1 MRSREKVLA
10 NWVGAPGLRRNVTPS
25 TWWRVSRV
33 IGLAIV
39 WFVLAALTVW
49 AAASS
54 LYIDLR
60 NPALRI
66 PVTVIY
72 VLAILA
78 ALFMFKRYPSAPVIC
93 LAGFCSVLVWWLAL
107 EPSNDGDWQPDNART
122 AWAELDGD
130 RVTIHNLRNC
140 DYRTETEY
148 ANCWGDRTF

>member
-1 MRSREKVLA
+1 MAVLTGIGGGAPLLILIVENDGSRCGGFMRSREKVLA

-49 AAASS
+49 AAAA

-78 ALFMFKRYPSAPVIC
+78 ALFMFKRYPWAPVIC

-107 EPSNDGDWQPDNART
+107 
-122 AWAELDGD
+122 
-130 RVTIHNLRNC
+130 
-140 DYRTETEY
+140 
-148 ANCWGDRTF
+148 